1 MLKNYDKLWVFG
13 GSNSLTDYCVSPID
27 SYWGLTGNWLGV
39 DTIYNFSWAN
49 NSFDSVCHTLISQ
62 QSKYN
67 WQDDFFLIGVPP
79 LERWT
84 IFDNHKDTVT
94 TAAKLVTNNWQ
105 VEEFEV
111 ESHHGLQNI
120 NFHSDRSTVVFEDRS
135 WTEVMAMK
143 TIFLLNAWL
152 DSKSANYLIVN
163 QSKDLNL
170 NNIWA
175 PSNFLLTACSSHDRN
190 ILFEG
195 GYYNVNLNVNKP
207 VDFDVYGW
215 DGHHGP
221 EGNKYFFEKSLLPTM
236 QRNKLC

>member
-1 MLKNYDKLWVFG
+1 MKSYKNLWVFG
-13 GSNSLTDYCVSPID
+13 GSNSLTGYYVNPTD
-27 SYWGLTGNWLGV
+27 SYWGLTADWLGV

-67 WQDDFFLIGVPP
+67 WQDDFFLIGIPP

-94 TAAKLVTNNWQ
+94 TATKLATNNWQ
-105 VEEFEV
+105 VEKFEV

-120 NFHSDRSTVVFEDRS
+120 HFFDDKSTVVFEDRA

-143 TIFLLNAWL
+143 TIFLLNSWL
-152 DSKSANYLIVN
+152 DSERANYLIVN
-163 QSKDLNL
+163 QSKDLDL
-170 NNIWA
+170 DNIWR
-175 PSNFLLTACSSHDRN
+175 PSEFLLPACSSHDRN

-195 GYYNVNLNVNKP
+195 GYYDVNCNVNKP

-215 DGHHGP
+215 NGHHGP
-221 EGNKYFFEKSLLPTM
+221 EGNKYFFEKSLLP
-236 QRNKLC
+236 KLKELNLC